1 MKFRIFISSV
11 QREFARERRQLA
23 EYIRK
28 DLVFSKFF
36 DVFLFEEIP
45 AGDASPKAVYLK
57 EVARSD
63 IYLGLIGREYGFEDD
78 AGSLP
83 RGWTVKDLYKPHT
96 SLPPNEL
103 VAGPMYLKGY
113 IEKTGTGTD
122 DVIRNCKTA
131 SLPPPVFTE
140 GPDFRA
146 VLYRSGVNDATEET
160 RTEITQKATQ
170 KTAVGSYEGSY
181 ERSYE
186 ILELIKSNPRILAKE
201 IAAKK
206 SISWRAVMKHIA
218 HLKKDGRLRRIGP
231 RKGGHWEVIGEVA
244 K

>member
-1 MKFRIFISSV
+1 MVFRVKFVVTWKVGLTTKHMKFRIFISSV

-57 EVARSD
+57 EVAKSD
-63 IYLGLIGREYGFEDD
+63 VYLSVQVMLFKDRLEIWN

-83 RGWTVKDLYKPHT
+83 RGWTVKDLYRPHT

-103 VAGPMYLKGY
+103 IAGPMYLKGY

-122 DVIRNCKTA
+122 DVIRNCKAA
-131 SLPPPVFTE
+131 SIPPPVFTE

-146 VLYRSGVNDATEET
+146 VLYRRDVSAATIET
-160 RTEITQKATQ
+160 TTGSAQKTTQ
-170 KTAVGSYEGSY
+170 KTTVGSYEGSY

-206 SISWRAVMKHIA
+206 SIGI
-218 HLKKDGRLRRIGP
+218 
-231 RKGGHWEVIGEVA
+231 VA
-244 K
+244 KLGME

>member
-1 MKFRIFISSV
+1 
-11 QREFARERRQLA
+11 
-23 EYIRK
+23 
-28 DLVFSKFF
+28 
-36 DVFLFEEIP
+36 
-45 AGDASPKAVYLK
+45 
-57 EVARSD
+57 
-63 IYLGLIGREYGFEDD
+63 
-78 AGSLP
+78 
-83 RGWTVKDLYKPHT
+83 
-96 SLPPNEL
+96 
-103 VAGPMYLKGY
+103 MYLKGY

-122 DVIRNCKTA
+122 DVIRNCKAA

-146 VLYRSGVNDATEET
+146 VLCRRGVNDATEET

-231 RKGGHWEVIGEVA
+231 RKGGHWEVIAEAA

>member
-1 MKFRIFISSV
+1 MRSV
-11 QREFARERRQLA
+11 
-23 EYIRK
+23 
-28 DLVFSKFF
+28 
-36 DVFLFEEIP
+36 
-45 AGDASPKAVYLK
+45 
-57 EVARSD
+57 
-63 IYLGLIGREYGFEDD
+63 
-78 AGSLP
+78 P

-122 DVIRNCKTA
+122 DVIRNCKAA

-146 VLYRSGVNDATEET
+146 VLYRRDANDATEET
-160 RTEITQKATQ
+160 IAESSL
-170 KTAVGSYEGSY
+170 KTTVGSYEGSY

-231 RKGGHWEVIGEVA
+231 RKGGHWEVVVEAA